1 MGRYARTAKDG
12 ANLVKLPVRFLA
24 INNEI
29 GIWATPLELFCEISN
44 EVRDRS
50 PFPFTFY
57 YGYTNGW
64 LGYLPDEDDWKHG
77 GYEVEVVSPFT
88 PDMGRTLTE
97 AVVSYLEGEMQTKK
111 K

>member
-1 MGRYARTAKDG
+1 MKI
-12 ANLVKLPVRFLA
+12 LA
-24 INNEI
+24 S
-29 GIWATPLELFCEISN
+29 GQHPLELFCEISN

-64 LGYLPDEDDWKHG
+64 LGYLPTEEEWKYG
-77 GYEVEVVSPFT
+77 GYEVDVVSPYT
-88 PDMGRTLTE
+88 PAMGRSLTE
-97 AVVSYLEGEMQTKK
+97 AVSAYMEGEMQGKK